1 MEGLDV
7 LPFKQSADRK
17 DYNMNISIE
26 IFTVIILGYL
36 LGSVPFA
43 LVVGKVFYHKDI
55 RNYGSKNLGGG
66 NAGRVLGKKAGL
78 AVMTLDIL
86 KVTLVIFLTSIF
98 FSAEMVSIIGG
109 LAAALGHCFPIFAKF
124 KGGKAVAVM
133 YGFLF
138 GMVLFWEYSFWI
150 FLLPLISFLA
160 VLYLWKIIA
169 LASIASAVINTLFI
183 GNFIKAPNL
192 FWASLLF
199 TAVIIVRHR
208 KNIERILR
216 KEENKIT
223 WMGS

>member
-1 MEGLDV
+1 M
-7 LPFKQSADRK
+7 K
-17 DYNMNISIE
+17 NIIE
-26 IFTVIILGYL
+26 IFTVIILGYF

-66 NAGRVLGKKAGL
+66 NAGRVLGKEAGL
-78 AVMTLDIL
+78 VVMTLDIL
-86 KVTLVIFLTSIF
+86 KVTLVVFLTTLF
-98 FSAEMVSIIGG
+98 FNLEIVSIIGG
-109 LAAALGHCFPIFAKF
+109 LAAAVGHCYPIFAKF

-138 GMVLFWEYSFWI
+138 GMVLFWEYSLWI
-150 FLLPLISFLA
+150 FLLPLISFLV

-169 LASIASAVINTLFI
+169 LASISSAVINTVFI
-183 GNFIKAPNL
+183 GIFIKSSHL

-208 KNIERILR
+208 KNIERIFR

-223 WMGS
+223 WMG